1 MHIESDDVVSV
12 MVGNRPEM
20 LAAHYAVPSI
30 GAILNSINTRLD
42 SSKVGWI
49 LKHTESKL
57 LLCDPTSAATA
68 KQAAKSVG
76 IPVEVFSEN
85 ESDNLNILI
94 VREISLGDLCL
105 ETRDEWAP
113 IALNYTSGTTDTLK
127 GVVLH
132 HREAYL
138 NTLGNVL
145 GLGFGRL
152 TKYLWTLPMFHCNEW
167 CHTWAITTAGGT
179 YVCLSLVDPALIVK
193 A

>member
-1 MHIESDDVVSV
+1 M
-12 MVGNRPEM
+12 
-20 LAAHYAVPSI
+20 
-30 GAILNSINTRLD
+30 
-42 SSKVGWI
+42 
-49 LKHTESKL
+49 
-57 LLCDPTSAATA
+57 
-68 KQAAKSVG
+68 
-76 IPVEVFSEN
+76 
-85 ESDNLNILI
+85 NILI

-105 ETRDEWAP
+105 EIRDEWAP

-138 NTLGNVL
+138 NTLGNIL

-167 CHTWAITTAGGT
+167 CHTWAITAAGGT
-179 YVCLSLVDPALIVK
+179 HVCLSLVDPALIVK